1 MNVAEA
7 LWHMVVL
14 MVEAMQYA
22 DDATF
27 RAHGKRGAAWKARNV
42 VLRDRLKQSRV
53 WEAA

>member
-1 MNVAEA
+1 MA
-7 LWHMVVL
+7 VL

-42 VLRDRLKQSRV
+42 VMRDRMKTSRV
-53 WEAA
+53 WETA